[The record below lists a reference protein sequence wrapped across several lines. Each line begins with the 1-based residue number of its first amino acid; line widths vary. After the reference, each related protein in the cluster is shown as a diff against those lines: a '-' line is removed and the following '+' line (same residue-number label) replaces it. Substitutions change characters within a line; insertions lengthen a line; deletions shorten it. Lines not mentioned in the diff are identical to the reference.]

1 MSFLYNFLLFVFGA
15 CIGSFI
21 NLARFRIPKNQS
33 IISPNSFCDKCK
45 KTLKWDEKIPII
57 SQLFLKKRCS
67 SCKFK
72 IPFKYSLIEILVGV
86 LFILNSQSTNFIF
99 SSERIVD
106 VIIKCFFV
114 SNLFLISLI
123 DIDTLTIPNKLN
135 IFNYLFGLII
145 ILFFSNY
152 AFNLNLIAFRVLFSI
167 LNILILELFSNL
179 YFLFRGKIPFGSG
192 DSKLL
197 SVFVIWL
204 GIKGMLIAL
213 TSSIYLAGIYI
224 FIRYAMRLS
233 KIERIPFGP
242 FLCLGSYLF
251 LITGPDLPLKI
262 FFFNSY

>member
-1 MSFLYNFLLFVFGA
+1 MIFIDNFLLFIFGS

-33 IISPNSFCDKCK
+33 IMSPNSFCDNCK
-45 KTLKWDEKIPII
+45 ASLNWDEKIPIV
-57 SQLFLKKRCS
+57 SQLFLRKRCR
-67 SCKFK
+67 SCNFK
-72 IPFKYSLIEILVGV
+72 VPLKYSFIEIFSGV

-99 SSERIVD
+99 SSDRILD
-106 VIIKCFFV
+106 IFIKCFFV

-135 IFNYLFGLII
+135 IFNYVLGFII
-145 ILFFSNY
+145 ILFFSDFS
-152 AFNLNLIAFRVLFSI
+152 FNLNIIFSRFLFSI
-167 LNILILELFSNL
+167 LTILLLESFSYL
-179 YFLFRGKIPFGSG
+179 YFLIRGKIPFGSG

-213 TSSIYLAGIYI
+213 IGSIYLAGIYI
-224 FIRYAMRLS
+224 FIRYVMRLS
-233 KIERIPFGP
+233 KTDRIPFGP

-251 LITGPDLPLKI
+251 LILGPDLPLKI
-262 FFFNSY
+262 LFFNSY

>member
-1 MSFLYNFLLFVFGA
+1 MLFLEKFLLFFLGA
-15 CIGSFI
+15 CLGSFI
-21 NLARFRIPKNQS
+21 NLARFRIPRNQS
-33 IISPNSFCDKCK
+33 IISPKSFCDNCK
-45 KTLKWDEKIPII
+45 KALNWDQKIPIF
-57 SQLFLKKRCS
+57 SQFFLNKT
-67 SCKFK
+67 CKYCNFK
-72 IPFKYSLIEILVGV
+72 VPFKYSLIEVFSGF

-99 SSERIVD
+99 SSDRFSDI
-106 VIIKCFFV
+106 IIKCFFV

-135 IFNYLFGLII
+135 IFNYVLGFII
-145 ILFFSNY
+145 ILFLSDFPFNFNIIFSR
-152 AFNLNLIAFRVLFSI
+152 FLFSI
-167 LNILILELFSNL
+167 LTILSLELFSYL
-179 YFLFRGKIPFGSG
+179 YFLIRGKIPFGSG

-213 TSSIYLAGIYI
+213 IGSIYLAGIYI

-233 KIERIPFGP
+233 KTDRIPFGP

-251 LITGPDLPLKI
+251 LILGPDLPLKI

>member
-1 MSFLYNFLLFVFGA
+1 MIFIDYCLLFVFGA

-33 IISPNSFCDKCK
+33 ILSPNSFCDNCK
-45 KTLKWDEKIPII
+45 TSLNWDEKIPII

-99 SSERIVD
+99 SSDRILD
-106 VIIKCFFV
+106 IIIKCFFV

-135 IFNYLFGLII
+135 KFNYAIGFLTTL
-145 ILFFSNY
+145 LLSNY
-152 AFNLNLIAFRVLFSI
+152 AFDINVIAFRLLFSI
-167 LNILILELFSNL
+167 LTIFFLELFSYL
-179 YFLFRGKIPFGSG
+179 YFLIRRKIPFGSG

-197 SVFVIWL
+197 AVFVIWIGL
-204 GIKGMLIAL
+204 KGTLIAL
-213 TSSIYLAGIYI
+213 ISSIYIAGIYI
-224 FIRYAMRLS
+224 CINYTMGLFKS
-233 KIERIPFGP
+233 DRIPFGP
-242 FLCLGSYLF
+242 FLCLGAYLF
-251 LITGPDLPLKI
+251 LLLGPDMPLKI
-262 FFFNSY
+262 IFFNSY

>member
-1 MSFLYNFLLFVFGA
+1 MIFIDNFLLFVFGA

-33 IISPNSFCDKCK
+33 ILSPNSFCDNCK
-45 KTLKWDEKIPII
+45 TSLNWDEKIPII
-57 SQLFLKKRCS
+57 SQLFLRKRCS

-99 SSERIVD
+99 SSDRFSDI
-106 VIIKCFFV
+106 IIKCFFV

-135 IFNYLFGLII
+135 ILNYVFGFIS
-145 ILFFSNY
+145 ILFFSNN
-152 AFNLNLIAFRVLFSI
+152 AFNFNLIASRLLISI
-167 LNILILELFSNL
+167 LTLLLLELFSYL

-197 SVFVIWL
+197 AVFVIWL

-213 TSSIYLAGIYI
+213 ISSIYLAGIYI

-233 KIERIPFGP
+233 KTERIPFGP

-251 LITGPDLPLKI
+251 LILGPDLPLKI
-262 FFFNSY
+262 LFFYSY

>member
-1 MSFLYNFLLFVFGA
+1 MIFIDNFLLFVFGA

-33 IISPNSFCDKCK
+33 IISPNSFCDNCK
-45 KTLKWDEKIPII
+45 TALNWDEKIPIV
-57 SQLFLKKRCS
+57 SQLFLRKRCS
-67 SCKFK
+67 TCNFK
-72 IPFKYSLIEILVGV
+72 IPLKYSFIEILSGV

-99 SSERIVD
+99 SSDRMVD

-135 IFNYLFGLII
+135 IFNYVIGFIT
-145 ILFFSNY
+145 ILFFSNN
-152 AFNLNLIAFRVLFSI
+152 AFDFNLIVSRLLFSI
-167 LNILILELFSNL
+167 LTILALELFSYL
-179 YFLFRGKIPFGSG
+179 YFLFRRKIPFGAG

-213 TSSIYLAGIYI
+213 ISSIYIAGVYI
-224 FIRYAMRLS
+224 FIRYAMRLF
-233 KIERIPFGP
+233 KTDRIPFGP
-242 FLCLGSYLF
+242 FLCLGAYLF
-251 LITGPDLPLKI
+251 LVLGPDLPFKI
-262 FFFNSY
+262 LFFYSY

>member
-1 MSFLYNFLLFVFGA
+1 MIFIDKILLFVFGA

-33 IISPNSFCDKCK
+33 IISPNSFCDNCK
-45 KTLKWDEKIPII
+45 TSLNWDEKIPIV
-57 SQLFLKKRCS
+57 SQLFLRKRCKT
-67 SCKFK
+67 CNFK
-72 IPFKYSLIEILVGV
+72 VPLKYSLIEILSGV
-86 LFILNSQSTNFIF
+86 LFILSSQSTNFIF
-99 SSERIVD
+99 SSDRFSDI
-106 VIIKCFFV
+106 IIKCFFV

-135 IFNYLFGLII
+135 IFNYLCGFII
-145 ILFFSNY
+145 ILFFSNNDLN
-152 AFNLNLIAFRVLFSI
+152 FNLIAFRILFSI
-167 LNILILELFSNL
+167 LNILILELFSYL

-197 SVFVIWL
+197 SVFIIWL

-213 TSSIYLAGIYI
+213 ISSIYLAGIYI
-224 FIRYAMRLS
+224 LIRYAMRLP
-233 KIERIPFGP
+233 KADRIPFGP

-251 LITGPDLPLKI
+251 LILGPDLPLKI